1 MRLATLRRGGR
12 DGTLAVVAADGR
24 RAALADGVAPSLQ
37 AALDNWDRVAPE
49 LERLAHALNSGAAQ
63 GFELRCQELASPL
76 PRAYEWVD
84 GSAFLEH
91 VRLVRRA
98 RGAAPPA
105 TLESDPL
112 VYQGGSGAFLGP
124 CQAFPLTDPAFGLD
138 FEGEVAV
145 ILGDTPQGTGAA
157 EAAGVVRL
165 LMLVN
170 DWTLRGLVPAELAK
184 NFGFF
189 CSKPASA
196 FSPFAVTP
204 DELGD
209 AYREGRVHLPL
220 RVSLNGALVGD
231 ADAGAMHFSFFDLI
245 AHISR
250 TRAFAAGTIVGS
262 GTVSNADA
270 ARGVSCLAER
280 RAREMIEHGAART
293 PFLERGDRVVIE
305 MLDQQGRSV
314 FGSLDAE
321 VS

>member
-1 MRLATLRRGGR
+1 
-12 DGTLAVVAADGR
+12 
-24 RAALADGVAPSLQ
+24 
-37 AALDNWDRVAPE
+37 
-49 LERLAHALNSGAAQ
+49 
-63 GFELRCQELASPL
+63 
-76 PRAYEWVD
+76 
-84 GSAFLEH
+84 
-91 VRLVRRA
+91 
-98 RGAAPPA
+98 
-105 TLESDPL
+105 
-112 VYQGGSGAFLGP
+112 
-124 CQAFPLTDPAFGLD
+124 
-138 FEGEVAV
+138 
-145 ILGDTPQGTGAA
+145 
-157 EAAGVVRL
+157 
-165 LMLVN
+165 
-170 DWTLRGLVPAELAK
+170 
-184 NFGFF
+184 
-189 CSKPASA
+189 
-196 FSPFAVTP
+196 
-204 DELGD
+204 
-209 AYREGRVHLPL
+209 VHLPL